1 MHIQTRLARI
11 LLLTSLFCGLLTV
24 ASGSWA
30 VASPSDNPEDSA
42 VWKKLRTS
50 LFQTRPISLAA
61 DDIIALEAP
70 ARAEDAAVVPVA
82 IRARMLQTPARYI
95 SKVYLL
101 IDNNP
106 SPIAAIFEFTP
117 LSGRADIET
126 RVRVDD
132 YTFMRAIAETN
143 DGQLFMTTRFIK
155 SSGGCSAPP
164 GKDPQA
170 ALSTLGRMKFK
181 FDELAG
187 AAGPDQPVAVQLL
200 INHPNASGLAMDQV
214 THLNMPAHYVRTV
227 EVRLDGQPLMSADI
241 DIAIS
246 ENPSFHFYF
255 LPTGKGELKAELT
268 DSRAMQFEASAHYQR
283 PQ

>member
-1 MHIQTRLARI
+1 MYLPKRLAH
-11 LLLTSLFCGLLTV
+11 LLFLCTLFCGLLAATGG
-24 ASGSWA
+24 AWA

-42 VWKKLRTS
+42 IWKKLRTS

-61 DDIIALEAP
+61 DDVIALEAP
-70 ARAEDAAVVPVA
+70 ARAEDAAVVPIA
-82 IRARMLQTPARYI
+82 IRARILQTPARYI

-101 IDNNP
+101 VDHNP

-117 LSGRADIET
+117 QSGRADIET
-126 RVRVDD
+126 RIRVDD
-132 YTFMRAIAETN
+132 YSFMRAIAETS

-181 FDELAG
+181 FDE
-187 AAGPDQPVAVQLL
+187 AASPGQPVAAQLL
-200 INHPNASGLAMDQV
+200 ISHPNASGLAMDQV
-214 THLNMPAHYVRTV
+214 SHLNVPAHYVRMV
-227 EVRLDGQPLMSADI
+227 EVRLDGKPLMSADI

-246 ENPSFHFYF
+246 ENPSFRFYF
-255 LPTGKGELKAELT
+255 LPSGNGELQAELT
-268 DSRAMQFEASAHYQR
+268 DSKDMHFTASERYRRAQ
-283 PQ
+283 